1 MGIGSDI
8 AQLNQEQQRDAK
20 RADRKRKKDRQE
32 LGKQLAL
39 GKEELK
45 EETSSKLRR
54 TISDVRTITSDIKQS
69 NQEWQEEA
77 KQAARE
83 EKEEMKE
90 LKSRLERCTEEWKYE
105 TSEVKKTVDKNI
117 AMTASANQD
126 TKQNLAE
133 MKQRLDDVLG
143 KKGAGNNNLIVAVS
157 RMGGSTVTFLVF

>member
-20 RADRKRKKDRQE
+20 RADRKRKKDQQE
-32 LGKQLAL
+32 LEKQLAL

-69 NQEWQEEA
+69 NQELQQEA
-77 KQAARE
+77 KQTARE
-83 EKEEMKE
+83 GKDEIMKE

-105 TSEVKKTVDKNI
+105 NSEVKKTVDKNM
-117 AMTASANQD
+117 AMTASANQE

-133 MKQRLDDVLG
+133 MNQRLDDVLG
-143 KKGAGNNNLIVAVS
+143 KKGAGNKLKIII
-157 RMGGSTVTFLVF
+157 